1 MEVYDRWGNIVYE
14 YNNNGREQ
22 PLWWDGFSSGTRT
35 INKGE
40 KVPVGTY
47 FYVIEF
53 NQDRIPPR
61 TGWVYVNY

>member
-14 YNNNGREQ
+14 YDNNGRAQ
-22 PLWWDGFSSGTRT
+22 PIWWDGFSTGTRT

-40 KVPVGTY
+40 RVPVGTY

-53 NQDRIPPR
+53 NQDRRAPEK
-61 TGWVYVNY
+61 GWVYINY